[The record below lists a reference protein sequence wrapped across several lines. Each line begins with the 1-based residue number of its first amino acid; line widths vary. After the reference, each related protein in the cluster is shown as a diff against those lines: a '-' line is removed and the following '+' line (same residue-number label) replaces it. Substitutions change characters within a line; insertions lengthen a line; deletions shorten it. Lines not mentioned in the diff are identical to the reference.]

1 MYWQFAN
8 RYIFNGTQVSLA
20 VPNVINVIIKGLV
33 LYILVLI
40 FNFVLKEIMRLNR
53 WQTAFGVLLM
63 TFPVI
68 LYFFQI
74 IHNVYGYVNSG
85 LITTFFLLTFA
96 INIGIGVMLCIKK
109 PALIFGKKNENE
121 FRDYVNDR
129 LAKLEG
135 HLIAESKKV
144 SEMNMSSR
152 TSILNSM
159 MMGQSEVGIMKDNTA
174 ALSKR
179 LGGDAIENAKVEA
192 QKLVDKGKDVS
203 KDDVVHMLKSIL
215 GLTKEGTEIGRRSGR
230 NLVEKIDKMPG

>member
-20 VPNVINVIIKGLV
+20 VPNVVNVVIKGLV

-63 TFPVI
+63 TFLVI

-85 LITTFFLLTFA
+85 LIKMLFFITFA
-96 INIGIGVMLCIKK
+96 TNIGIGVMLCIKK
-109 PALIFGKKNENE
+109 PALIFGKRNENE
-121 FRDYVNDR
+121 FRDYLNDR

-135 HLIAESKKV
+135 HLIAENKKI

-152 TSILNSM
+152 KSILNSI
-159 MMGQSEVGIMKDNTA
+159 MMGQSELGTTKENTTS
-174 ALSKR
+174 LSKR
-179 LGGDAIENAKVEA
+179 FGNDAIANARVQAKE
-192 QKLVDKGKDVS
+192 LLNKGDNVSSRDVFN
-203 KDDVVHMLKSIL
+203 MLKSIL
-215 GLTKEGTEIGRRSGR
+215 DVTKEAGEVGGDTAKDLHQSIKS
-230 NLVEKIDKMPG
+230 VPG